1 MKAYYKSLALQR
13 LVVTIDKEKDFP
25 VFFILVAMKILDVA
39 RRKKKTPTILNFFFF
54 AKAGILKDLQKS
66 AHLDD
71 NDPFKDLQNQIQM
84 LGGFYSLSAAA

>member
-1 MKAYYKSLALQR
+1 MLHGEKRKPRPSL
-13 LVVTIDKEKDFP
+13 I
-25 VFFILVAMKILDVA
+25 
-39 RRKKKTPTILNFFFF
+39 FFFF

-71 NDPFKDLQNQIQM
+71 NDPFIDLQNQIQM